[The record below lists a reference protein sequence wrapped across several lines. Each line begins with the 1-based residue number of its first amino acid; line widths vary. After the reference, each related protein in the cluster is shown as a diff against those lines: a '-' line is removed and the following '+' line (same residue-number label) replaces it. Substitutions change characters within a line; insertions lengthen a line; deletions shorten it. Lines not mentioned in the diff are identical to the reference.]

1 MEERPEHFIEGIEKK
16 VLDELKS
23 VNDELLF
30 RIALDEARN
39 SDVELKLRSG
49 EGLVLRSDDLE
60 KLRKII
66 PPHLRAKILLPIEIN
81 IIISGDQVIYK
92 INGDLWQVRMVKYIH
107 SKKLRWRPEDELRR
121 EELERLIGEFPS
133 LVRLKLIVR

>member
-30 RIALDEARN
+30 RIALDEAQN

-49 EGLVLRSDDLE
+49 ESLVLRSNDLE

-66 PPHLRAKILLPIEIN
+66 PIEIN